1 MVELKQLEQHCNEY
15 LQVASMDD
23 YCPNGLQVD
32 VGVEQVRRIVTGV
45 TASQALIDC
54 AAEQGA
60 DLLLV
65 HHGYFWKGESQ
76 TLTGIKGRRIGSL
89 YQNGISLMAY
99 HLPLDA
105 HRELG
110 NNRLLADRFGFSNAA
125 PVEPGD
131 GLLWTAEL
139 MEPTTVEQI
148 SDRIVK
154 GLGREPLCLSGGS
167 HAIRRIAWCS
177 GGAEDYITQAAKQ
190 GVDAFISGEVSEQT
204 MHLARELGVHYFA
217 AGHHATE
224 RFGIKA
230 LGEYLARR
238 FDLEHS
244 FIDLPNPV

>member
-15 LQVASMDD
+15 LQAASFDD
-23 YCPNGLQVD
+23 CCPNGLQVD

-54 AAEQGA
+54 AAGRGA
-60 DLLLV
+60 ELLLV
-65 HHGYFWKGESQ
+65 HHGYFWKGESA
-76 TLTGIKGRRIGSL
+76 TLTGIKGRRIGGL
-89 YQNGISLMAY
+89 YRNGISLMAY

-105 HRELG
+105 HLELG
-110 NNRLLADRFGFSNAA
+110 NNRLLADRLGFPHAA

-139 MEPTTVEQI
+139 AESLSVEQI
-148 SDRIVK
+148 SDRISK
-154 GLGREPLCLSGGS
+154 GLGREPLHLPGGGPEIS
-167 HAIRRIAWCS
+167 RVGWCS
-177 GGAEDYITQAAKQ
+177 GGAEGYITQAAEQ

-224 RFGIKA
+224 RFGIEA
-230 LGEYLARR
+230 LGAYLARR